1 MLLLKKKDGAILSSL
16 MEKPLTAINVNVG
29 IVEAGVHGIPKIT
42 WLIATLVALW
52 SAPIVW
58 SMAIEANTV
67 PIGAKKNEN
76 PKMKIK
82 HKYLINYLAFS

>member
-1 MLLLKKKDGAILSSL
+1 

-29 IVEAGVHGIPKIT
+29 IVEVAGHGIPKIT

-58 SMAIEANTV
+58 SMAIGANTV
-67 PIGAKKNEN
+67 RNGAKKTEKVMNDG
-76 PKMKIK
+76 
-82 HKYLINYLAFS
+82 